1 MNKLGSLLIQL
12 GQQLLRSEYKIKPI
26 KEISSSELF
35 NVVKRDTG
43 LGVGNQS
50 LFDEKYAILNWSDWL
65 KIFETY
71 WQQDCPNSPYNYNTR
86 DCDDYAF
93 AFTSNM
99 SMIFGVNSAGVVS
112 GGDFYWYN
120 SIGQQTGTGRHAFNT
135 IVALNEK
142 GELQCYLYEPM
153 KNEWTTYEKDV
164 DGRMVGKM
172 ASSQMNNGL
181 PTKYAPS
188 YIMYF

>member
-12 GQQLLRSEYKIKPI
+12 GHQLLRNEYNIKPEQI
-26 KEISSSELF
+26 IDSTSLF
-35 NVVKRDTG
+35 NIVKRDTG
-43 LGVGNQS
+43 LVIGNVS
-50 LFDEKYAILNWSDWL
+50 LFDTKYAILKWTDWQR
-65 KIFETY
+65 IFETY
-71 WQQDCPNSPYNYNTR
+71 WQQDCPNSPYQYEMR

-93 AFTSNM
+93 AFASNM
-99 SMIFGVNSAGVVS
+99 SMIFGINSAGVVT

-135 IVALNEK
+135 IVALNDK

-153 KNEWTTYEKDV
+153 KNEWTNYEKDV
-164 DGRMVGKM
+164 DGRMVGKIEK
-172 ASSQMNNGL
+172 AKMNNGL